1 MRCLLCYETSKSFH
15 HRGTEARRKTD
26 ENLCASVAG
35 GFKTMSD
42 ELSPEDE
49 LRLNVLFTTELKAV
63 RIDESNMTLWAKTP
77 QGEASVPLK
86 PNDRADRYLKRVR
99 EQLCGHALG
108 SPGGYPVHLTRWTR
122 QGQTGLSAQHLTQ
135 LLLIAEEEAVVAVVH
150 SPALTD
156 ELAQYAWWC
165 MPTIENARLMLMR
178 DVVSKG
184 SMGRILAGFLVEH
197 LAFLHEDDVGI
208 LDTVAV
214 MLYSGV
220 LTEAER
226 VAIWRRGN
234 HRNAYY
240 VPFLELCPESL
251 PQTKPERA
259 DFAAQRAALATLT
272 DNPYAIMLLKAL
284 SDQGQAFLYATAIIL
299 DRPEVQ
305 EVVNHCLQAVSNWS
319 APLRDADT
327 TAREIALAT
336 VLAVAPD
343 LAAECAALAALA
355 VVNAETVRAVFLRTT
370 AIGSLMR
377 RKIEPVVTPLL
388 VQIGVLRKAP

>member
-1 MRCLLCYETSKSFH
+1 
-15 HRGTEARRKTD
+15 
-26 ENLCASVAG
+26 
-35 GFKTMSD
+35 MSD

-63 RIDESNMTLWAKTP
+63 RIDESSMTLWAKTP

-86 PNDRADRYLKRVR
+86 PNDRTDRYLKRVR

-165 MPTIENARLMLMR
+165 MPTLENARLMLMR

-184 SMGRILAGFLVEH
+184 SMGRILAEFLVEH

-214 MLYSGV
+214 MIYSGV

-240 VPFLELCPESL
+240 VPFLELCPDTL
-251 PQTKPERA
+251 PQTKPARA
-259 DFAAQRAALATLT
+259 DFATQRATLATLP
-272 DNPYAIMLLKAL
+272 DNPYAIMLSKAL
-284 SDQGQAFLYATAIIL
+284 SDQGQTFLYATGVIL

-305 EVVNHCLQAVSNWS
+305 EVVNHCLQALSLWC
-319 APLRDADT
+319 APLRNFDEATRT
-327 TAREIALAT
+327 TARAAL
-336 VLAVAPD
+336 LAVAPTLD
-343 LAAECAALAALA
+343 AECAALEALA
-355 VVNAETVRAVFLRTT
+355 AVDADTVRPIFLKTT

-377 RKIEPVVTPLL
+377 RKIEPIVKPLL
-388 VQIGVLRKAP
+388 AQIAVLRKAPL

>member
-1 MRCLLCYETSKSFH
+1 
-15 HRGTEARRKTD
+15 
-26 ENLCASVAG
+26 
-35 GFKTMSD
+35 MSD

-77 QGEASVPLK
+77 DGEASVPLK
-86 PNDRADRYLKRVR
+86 PNDRTDRYLKRVR

-122 QGQTGLSAQHLTQ
+122 QGQTGLSAQHLKQ

-156 ELAQYAWWC
+156 ELAHYAWWC
-165 MPTIENARLMLMR
+165 MPTLENARLMLMR

-184 SMGRILAGFLVEH
+184 SMGRILAEFLVEH

-214 MLYSGV
+214 MIYSGV
-220 LTEAER
+220 LTESER

-240 VPFLELCPESL
+240 VPFLELCPDTL
-251 PQTKPERA
+251 PQTKPARS
-259 DFAAQRAALATLT
+259 DFEKQRALLADLPDNSYAL
-272 DNPYAIMLLKAL
+272 MLSKAL
-284 SDQGQAFLYATAIIL
+284 SEQGQTFLYATGVIL

-305 EVVNHCLQAVSNWS
+305 EVVNHCLQALSQWC
-319 APLRDADT
+319 APLRDLDT
-327 TAREIALAT
+327 ATQERARNALIAATPELA
-336 VLAVAPD
+336 P
-343 LAAECAALAALA
+343 ECAALEGLA
-355 VVNAETVRAVFLRTT
+355 SVDAESVRPIFIKTT

-377 RKIEPVVTPLL
+377 RKIEPIVKPLL
-388 VQIGVLRKAP
+388 AHIAVLRKAPE

>member
-1 MRCLLCYETSKSFH
+1 
-15 HRGTEARRKTD
+15 
-26 ENLCASVAG
+26 
-35 GFKTMSD
+35 MSD

-156 ELAQYAWWC
+156 ELAHYAWWC
-165 MPTIENARLMLMR
+165 MPTLENARLMLMR
-178 DVVSKG
+178 EVVSKG
-184 SMGRILAGFLVEH
+184 SMGRILAQFLVEH
-197 LAFLHEDDVGI
+197 LAFLHEDDAGI

-214 MLYSGV
+214 MIYSGV

-240 VPFLELCPESL
+240 VPFLELCPDTL
-251 PQTKPERA
+251 PQTKPARA
-259 DFAAQRAALATLT
+259 DFEAQRVMLATLA
-272 DNPYAIMLLKAL
+272 DNPYATMLTKAL
-284 SDQGQAFLYATAIIL
+284 SDQGQTFLYATAIIL

-305 EVVNHCLQAVSNWS
+305 EVVNHCLQALSQWCI
-319 APLRDADT
+319 PLRESDPAVRD
-327 TAREIALAT
+327 TARTAL
-336 VLAVAPD
+336 LAVAPA
-343 LAAECAALAALA
+343 LAAECEALDALAQ
-355 VVNAETVRAVFLRTT
+355 VNADTVRPIFIKTT

-377 RKIEPVVTPLL
+377 RKIAPIVTPLL
-388 VQIGVLRKAP
+388 EQIGVLRTAPMAKSA

>member
-1 MRCLLCYETSKSFH
+1 
-15 HRGTEARRKTD
+15 
-26 ENLCASVAG
+26 
-35 GFKTMSD
+35 MSD
-42 ELSPEDE
+42 QLSPEDE
-49 LRLNVLFTTELKAV
+49 LRLNVLFTTDLKAV

-86 PNDRADRYLKRVR
+86 PNDRPDRYLKRVR

-156 ELAQYAWWC
+156 ELAHYAWWC
-165 MPTIENARLMLMR
+165 MPTLENARLMLMR

-184 SMGRILAGFLVEH
+184 SMGRILAQFLVEH

-214 MLYSGV
+214 MIYSGV
-220 LTEAER
+220 LTDAER

-240 VPFLELCPESL
+240 VPFLELCPDTL
-251 PQTKPERA
+251 PQTKPARA
-259 DFAAQRAALATLT
+259 DFASQRETLAGLP
-272 DNPYAIMLLKAL
+272 DNPYATMLIKAL
-284 SDQGQAFLYATAIIL
+284 SDQGQTFLYATGVVL

-305 EVVNHCLQAVSNWS
+305 EVVNHCLQALSLWC
-319 APLRDADT
+319 APLRNLDEAARD
-327 TAREIALAT
+327 TARTALLAT
-336 VLAVAPD
+336 TPA
-343 LAAECAALAALA
+343 LAAECAALDALA
-355 VVNAETVRAVFLRTT
+355 AVDEETVRPIFIKTT

-377 RKIEPVVTPLL
+377 RKIEPIVKPLL
-388 VQIGVLRKAP
+388 AQIAVLRKAPE

>member
-1 MRCLLCYETSKSFH
+1 
-15 HRGTEARRKTD
+15 
-26 ENLCASVAG
+26 
-35 GFKTMSD
+35 MSD

-49 LRLNVLFTTELKAV
+49 LRLNVLFNTELKAV
-63 RIDESNMTLWAKTP
+63 RIDESNMTLWALTP

-86 PNDRADRYLKRVR
+86 PNERSDRYLKRVR
-99 EQLCGHALG
+99 ELLSGHALG

-122 QGQTGLSAQHLTQ
+122 QSQAGLSPQHLGQ

-156 ELAQYAWWC
+156 EMARYAWWC

-178 DVVSKG
+178 DVVCQG
-184 SMGRILAGFLVEH
+184 SMGRTLAEFLVEH

-226 VAIWRRGN
+226 LSIWKRGN
-234 HRNAYY
+234 SRNSYY
-240 VPFLELCPESL
+240 VSFLELQPDKL
-251 PQTKPERA
+251 PNPRPARPDHDKVPQ
-259 DFAAQRAALATLT
+259 LA
-272 DNPYAIMLLKAL
+272 DNPYCVMLEKAL
-284 SDQGQAFLYATAIIL
+284 SDQGQTFLLTTSHIL

-305 EVVNHCLQAVSNWS
+305 EVVNHTLNALAQWCR
-319 APLRDADT
+319 PLREADDAMRREARDALLAASPAASVDQFEADCNALDTLASTDADT
-327 TAREIALAT
+327 
-336 VLAVAPD
+336 
-343 LAAECAALAALA
+343 
-355 VVNAETVRAVFLRTT
+355 VRPIFLKTT

-377 RKIEPVVTPLL
+377 RKIEPIVTPLMES
-388 VQIGVLRKAP
+388 IAALRQS

>member
-1 MRCLLCYETSKSFH
+1 
-15 HRGTEARRKTD
+15 
-26 ENLCASVAG
+26 
-35 GFKTMSD
+35 MSD

-77 QGEASVPLK
+77 DGEASVPLK
-86 PNDRADRYLKRVR
+86 PNDRTDRYLKRVR

-122 QGQTGLSAQHLTQ
+122 QGQTGLSAQHLKQ

-156 ELAQYAWWC
+156 ELAHYAWWC
-165 MPTIENARLMLMR
+165 MPTLENARLMLMR

-184 SMGRILAGFLVEH
+184 SMGRILAEFLVEH

-214 MLYSGV
+214 MIYSGV

-226 VAIWRRGN
+226 VAIWRRGV

-240 VPFLELCPESL
+240 VPFLELCSGTL
-251 PQTKPERA
+251 PQTKPARA
-259 DFAAQRAALATLT
+259 DFDEQREVLAALPE
-272 DNPYAIMLLKAL
+272 NPYAIMLSKAL
-284 SDQGQAFLYATAIIL
+284 SDQGQTFLYATGVIL

-305 EVVNHCLQAVSNWS
+305 EVVNHCLQALSQWC
-319 APLRDADT
+319 APLRNLEEGTRD
-327 TAREIALAT
+327 TARNAL
-336 VLAVAPD
+336 LAAAPN
-343 LAAECAALAALA
+343 LSAECAALDALA
-355 VVNAETVRAVFLRTT
+355 AVDEETVRPIFIKTT

-377 RKIEPVVTPLL
+377 RKIEPIVKPLL
-388 VQIGVLRKAP
+388 AHIAVLRKAPE